1 MITDGG
7 EMVYLLTTV
16 VLISTVACYFLWG
29 RKGLFS
35 FGWVQWILRVVVALP
50 LLVSGTAHFTRTALM
65 AMIIPPLLPY
75 HSQLVLVSGA
85 LELAGAV
92 GLLLPAFT
100 RAASACL
107 ALLMIAVFPANVYAA
122 NKYVGG
128 LHMPSVPLR
137 LAMQVVYILLL
148 LMAGWGVASRTETPE
163 EGIHG

>member
-1 MITDGG
+1 MAYFIS
-7 EMVYLLTTV
+7 TV

-29 RKGLFS
+29 RKGLFP
-35 FGWVQWILRVVVALP
+35 FGRVQWILRVMVALP

-65 AMIIPPLLPY
+65 AMIVPPFLPF
-75 HSQLVLVSGA
+75 HSQLVLGSGV

-100 RAASACL
+100 RAASTCL

-128 LHMPSVPLR
+128 LHMPSVPVR

-148 LMAGWGVASRTETPE
+148 LMAGWGVPKRTD
-163 EGIHG
+163 EGHGI